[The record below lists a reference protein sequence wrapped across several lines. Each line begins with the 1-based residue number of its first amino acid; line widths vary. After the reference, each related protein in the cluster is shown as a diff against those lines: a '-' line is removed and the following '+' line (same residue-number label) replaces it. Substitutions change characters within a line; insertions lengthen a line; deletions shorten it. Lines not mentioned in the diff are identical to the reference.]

1 MGKTIGFILVAI
13 SLLGCAILAFIMFV
27 PALEGDRSFGA
38 STLGFGLFSLIL
50 LIPLGLGV
58 FFIWQGGRESA
69 AAGRADQ
76 QRQLLNIVQTRGQ
89 VAISDLAIEMD
100 LSRDQI
106 QHLLHDLVGKQLFTG
121 YVNWEEGMLYSRQAS
136 QLRGRSTC
144 EVCGGQVEIA
154 GKGVIRCPYCGTEYF
169 LD

>member
-1 MGKTIGFILVAI
+1 MGKTIGFILVAA
-13 SLLGCAILAFIMFV
+13 SLLGCGIVALIMFV
-27 PALEGDRSFGA
+27 PSLEGDRSFGA
-38 STLGFGLFSLIL
+38 ATLGFGLFGLIL
-50 LIPLGLGV
+50 LIPLGAGL
-58 FFIWQGGRESA
+58 FFIWKGGQETA
-69 AAGRADQ
+69 ASGRAQ
-76 QRQLLNIVQTRGQ
+76 KQRQLLNMVQTRGQ

-100 LSRDQI
+100 VSRDQI
-106 QHLLHDLVGKQLFTG
+106 QQMLYDLVGKQLFAG

-144 EVCGGQVEIA
+144 EVCSGQVELA